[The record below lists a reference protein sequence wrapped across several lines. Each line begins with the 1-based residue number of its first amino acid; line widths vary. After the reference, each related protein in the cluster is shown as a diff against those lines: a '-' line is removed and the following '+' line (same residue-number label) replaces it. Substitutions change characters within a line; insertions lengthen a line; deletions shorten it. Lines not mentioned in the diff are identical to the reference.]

1 MADPNAASHAWPR
14 MLATTT
20 VAAAGGLLFSA
31 LNVPL
36 PWMIGSLIAT
46 AALTWW
52 LPAEAPPAARPVSLV
67 LLGLGLGQTF
77 TGPVMVAVVGALP
90 ALLVA
95 GIVTIASGLLVA
107 RLFMWLA
114 RTDARTGFFC
124 AVPGGI
130 VVMAVLAQR
139 AGAHVPSVTLSQ
151 TLRMV
156 VVVLL
161 FPPLI
166 SIVAPHAADAAFSAP
181 RPEVTAW
188 GLPVL
193 LAAGTAVAMAVNR
206 LGFAN
211 PWMLGPCF
219 MTIALSA
226 FGLMPSGLPLSLVDA
241 AQVGMGMTLGLRLT
255 RRFLLGSRRLL
266 FASVLSTIAL
276 SIILAALAVPLGLGF
291 GLPPTAAVLGMAP
304 GGMPEMAIT
313 AKALDLA
320 VPLVLAFHLT
330 RVVLCNLL
338 IGPIW
343 RLGLLLR
350 LV

>member
-1 MADPNAASHAWPR
+1 
-14 MLATTT
+14 MLLTTA
-20 VAAAGGLLFSA
+20 VAAAGGLIFYLMRI
-31 LNVPL
+31 PL
-36 PWMIGSLIAT
+36 PWMIGSLLAT

-52 LPAEAPPAARPVSLV
+52 MPTATPPGARPVALV

-90 ALLVA
+90 ALVLA
-95 GIVTIASGLLVA
+95 GVLTIASGLIVA
-107 RLFMWLA
+107 RLFMHLA
-114 RTDARTGFFC
+114 QTDARTGFFC

-130 VVMAVLAQR
+130 VVMAVLGQR
-139 AGAHVPSVTLSQ
+139 AGAHVPSITLSQ

-156 VVVLL
+156 SVVLV

-166 SIVAPHAADAAFSAP
+166 SILAPHALDGVFSAP

-193 LAAGTAVAMAVNR
+193 LAAGTAVAMIVSR
-206 LGFAN
+206 LGFVN

-219 MTIALSA
+219 MTIGLSA
-226 FGLMPSGLPLSLVDA
+226 FGLMPSGLPLPLVDL
-241 AQVGMGMTLGLRLT
+241 AQIGMGMTLGIKLT
-255 RRFLLGSRRLL
+255 RGFLLGSRRLL
-266 FASVLSTIAL
+266 VASVLSTLVL
-276 SIILAALAVPLGLGF
+276 SVILTLLAVPLGLAF
-291 GLPPTAAVLGMAP
+291 GLPPAAAVLGMAP

-320 VPLVLAFHLT
+320 VPLVLGFHLT

-343 RLGLLLR
+343 KLGLR
-350 LV
+350 LKLV

>member
-1 MADPNAASHAWPR
+1 MADPTTAPPAWPR
-14 MLATTT
+14 MLYTT
-20 VAAAGGLLFSA
+20 AAAVAGGLLFS
-31 LNVPL
+31 LLHIPL

-46 AALTWW
+46 AALIWRTE
-52 LPAEAPPAARPVSLV
+52 AEAPPGARPISLV

-90 ALLVA
+90 ALVVA
-95 GIVTIASGLLVA
+95 GVVTIASGLLVA

-114 RTDARTGFFC
+114 DTDARTGFFC

-130 VVMAVLAQR
+130 VVMAVLGQR
-139 AGAHVPSVTLSQ
+139 AGAHGPSVTLSQ

-156 VVVLL
+156 LVVLV

-166 SIVAPHAADAAFSAP
+166 SLIAPHAADGAFSAP
-181 RPEVTAW
+181 RPDVTAW

-193 LAAGTAVAMAVNR
+193 LAAGTAVAVLANR
-206 LGFAN
+206 LGFVN

-219 MTIALSA
+219 MTIGLSA
-226 FGLMPSGLPLSLVDA
+226 LGLMPSGLPLWLVDA
-241 AQVGMGMTLGLRLT
+241 AQIGMGMTLGLKLT
-255 RRFLLGSRRLL
+255 KRFLLGSRRLL
-266 FASVLSTIAL
+266 IASILSTLALSVL
-276 SIILAALAVPLGLGF
+276 LAVLAVPLGWGF
-291 GLPPTAAVLGMAP
+291 GLPPTAVVLGMAP

-320 VPLVLAFHLT
+320 VPLVLGFHLT

-338 IGPIW
+338 IQPIW
-343 RLGLLLR
+343 KLGLRLGL
-350 LV
+350 V